1 MSSKSRTV
9 SKLALT
15 LAAFTVILV
24 GCVNAQDKATS
35 EKSAPLTLE
44 KTIPIVG
51 IAGDF
56 DHFAADL
63 EENRLFLA
71 AEEHKTVE
79 VFSLPSAARAGTLKG
94 FDTPHGL
101 LYLPE
106 KKELFVIDGGEGGS
120 CKVVDTK
127 TNSIKKTIPLSP
139 DADALA
145 YDSSNHLLYVTNGGK
160 EAGHDFSMISI
171 IDTEKEEKVGDIK
184 VPSSN
189 LESMTIEKSG
199 DHIYVNMRDKNQVG
213 VIDLKNRAFQASWQ
227 LKSVNFNTP
236 MQLDEA
242 HHRLFIA
249 GRNPGKF
256 GVLDTET
263 GKEVAS
269 LAIPNGA
276 DDMSYDA
283 ASGRIYVAC
292 GEGFVAVIQQTDA
305 DHYALE
311 SKVPSGSKGKVGLL
325 VPSLHHYFVVTTK
338 QGASPAKLLVFKV
351 DK

>member
-1 MSSKSRTV
+1 MFFKFRTV
-9 SKLALT
+9 SRLALT
-15 LAAFTVILV
+15 LAAFTVVVV
-24 GCVNAQDKATS
+24 GFVNAQTKATS
-35 EKSAPLTLE
+35 GKAAPLTLE
-44 KTIPIVG
+44 KTIPIAG

-56 DHFAADL
+56 DHFAVDL
-63 EENRLFLA
+63 PGNRLFLA

-79 VFSLPSAARAGTLKG
+79 VFSLRTAARTGTLKG

-120 CKVVDTK
+120 CKVVDTT

-145 YDSSNHLLYVTNGGK
+145 YDPSNRLLYVTNGGK
-160 EAGHDFSMISI
+160 EAGQDFSMISI

-184 VPSSN
+184 VPSAN

-199 DHIYVNMRDKNQVG
+199 RRIYVNMRDKNQVG
-213 VIDLKNRAFQASWQ
+213 VIDLKNRTFQTSWP

-242 HHRLFIA
+242 HHRVFIA

-263 GKEVAS
+263 GKEVTS
-269 LAIPNGA
+269 LAISDGA

-283 ASGRIYVAC
+283 DTGRIYVAC
-292 GEGFVAVIQQTDA
+292 GEGFVAVIQQNDA

-311 SKVPSGSKGKVGLL
+311 TKVPSGSKGKVGLL
-325 VPSLHHYFVVTTK
+325 VPSLHHYYVVTTK
-338 QGASPAKLLVFKV
+338 QGTVPAKLLVFKV